1 MTFDRWPRS
10 CSARRSVAA
19 LLSTAMTE
27 TLGFWKIAQEDPD
40 RTALIDPSGTHVSYG
55 ELFAEANRLVH
66 GLRAL
71 GLRTG
76 DGVAAVLPNGTELLS
91 LYFAAMQAGWYLT
104 PINHHLVGPEIAYI
118 VNDCDAG
125 ALVVHERFASEAAV
139 AAKEIGLPAE
149 RRFAVG
155 DVDGYRPLPELTDG
169 QPSTL
174 PDDRSAGA
182 PMHYTSGTTGKPK
195 GVRRRLSGADP
206 DAAAGS
212 GAGFLVLFG
221 IKPYDDNVHICGSPL
236 YHTAVLVFASTSLH
250 VGHPVVLM
258 DRWTPEEMLRL
269 IDEHRVTHSHMVP
282 TQLHRLLALPEDV
295 RDRYDV
301 SSLRTMIHAA
311 APCPPDVKRRM
322 LEWWGPVIYEYY
334 AATEGG
340 GTLVTPE
347 QWLAKPGTVGLPWP
361 MSEIRILDDDDQDV
375 PTGEPGTVYMKLGQ
389 GDFEYFKDK
398 GKTEENRRAGFF
410 TVGDV
415 GYLDDDGFL
424 FLCDRKSDMIIS
436 GGVNIYP
443 AEIEGVL
450 LAHPKVADAA
460 VFGIPHED
468 WGEEI
473 KAVVEPAP
481 GVEPDDHLTAEL
493 HAHCAERLA
502 KFKLPRSVDYTS
514 EMPRDPNGKLYKRKL
529 RDPYWSDRER
539 AI

>member
-1 MTFDRWPRS
+1 
-10 CSARRSVAA
+10 
-19 LLSTAMTE
+19 
-27 TLGFWKIAQEDPD
+27 
-40 RTALIDPSGTHVSYG
+40 
-55 ELFAEANRLVH
+55 
-66 GLRAL
+66 
-71 GLRTG
+71 
-76 DGVAAVLPNGTELLS
+76 
-91 LYFAAMQAGWYLT
+91 MQAGWYLT

-118 VNDCDAG
+118 VDDCDAS
-125 ALVVHERFASEAAV
+125 ALVVDEHFAAEAAS
-139 AAKEIGLPAE
+139 AAKEIRLDDE
-149 RRFAVG
+149 RRFSVG
-155 DVDGYRPLPELTDG
+155 AVDGYRPFAELTAA
-169 QPSTL
+169 QPADR
-174 PDDRSAGA
+174 PEERSAGA

-195 GVRRRLSGADP
+195 GVRRKLSGADP
-206 DAAAGS
+206 DATSGA
-212 GAGFLVLFG
+212 GAGFLGLFG

-258 DRWTPEEMLRL
+258 DRWTPQEMLRL
-269 IDEHRVTHSHMVP
+269 IEEHRVTHSHMVP
-282 TQLHRLLALPEDV
+282 TQFHRLLALPQEV
-295 RDRYDV
+295 RDGADV

-311 APCPPDVKRRM
+311 APCPSEIKRRM

-361 MSEIRILDDDDQDV
+361 MSEIRILDDDGDDT
-375 PTGEPGTVYMKLGQ
+375 PTGEPGTVYMKLGM

-415 GYLDDDGFL
+415 GYLDDDGYL

-450 LAHPKVADAA
+450 LTHPKVADAA
-460 VFGIPHED
+460 VFGIPHAD

-481 GVEPDDHLTAEL
+481 GIEPGEQLTGEL
-493 HAHCAERLA
+493 IAHCAAQLA

-529 RDPYWSDRER
+529 RDPYWEGRER

>member
-1 MTFDRWPRS
+1 
-10 CSARRSVAA
+10 V
-19 LLSTAMTE
+19 TE
-27 TLGFWKIAQEDPD
+27 TLGFWKIAQEDPG
-40 RTALIDPSGTHVSYG
+40 RTALIDPSGTVVSYG

-66 GLRAL
+66 GLRARGL
-71 GLRTG
+71 GAG

-118 VNDCDAG
+118 VDDCDAA
-125 ALVVHERFASEAAV
+125 ALVVSERFAGEAAL
-139 AAKEIGLPAE
+139 AAQAIGLPEE

-155 DVDGYRPLPELTDG
+155 TVDGHRPLADLTDG
-169 QPSTL
+169 QPATR
-174 PDDRSAGA
+174 PDNREAGA

-206 DAAAGS
+206 DVAAGM
-212 GAGFLVLFG
+212 GGGFLGLFG

-258 DRWTPEEMLRL
+258 DRWTPQEMLRL

-295 RDRYDV
+295 RDSFDG

-311 APCPPDVKRRM
+311 APCPPDIKRRM

-361 MSEIRILDDDDQDV
+361 MSEIRILDDDRNDL
-375 PTGEPGTVYMKLGQ
+375 PTNEPGTVYMKLGQ

-398 GKTEENRRAGFF
+398 GKTAANRLEGFF

-415 GYLDDDGFL
+415 GYLDEDGFL

-443 AEIEGVL
+443 AEIEAAL
-450 LAHPKVADAA
+450 LTHPSVADAA
-460 VFGIPHED
+460 VFGIPHAD

-481 GVEPDDHLTAEL
+481 GVVGDDALTHDL
-493 HAHCAERLA
+493 LLHCAERLA
-502 KFKLPRSVDYTS
+502 RFKLPKSIDYTT

-529 RDPYWSDRER
+529 RDPYWAGQAR